1 MKIFTVAFYFAI
13 LVGATFSNP
22 QMPNAVSSHL
32 KPVDKMLHA
41 IPIMDKVCKQVS
53 EDVIEE
59 VCKDLNEA
67 EKSVDPKEICSKLK
81 ICSK

>member
-1 MKIFTVAFYFAI
+1 
-13 LVGATFSNP
+13 
-22 QMPNAVSSHL
+22 
-32 KPVDKMLHA
+32 MLHA

-53 EDVIEE
+53 ENVIEE

-81 ICSK
+81 IC

>member
-32 KPVDKMLHA
+32 CSSCEYLFGEVK
-41 IPIMDKVCKQVS
+41 KVMPTVK
-53 EDVIEE
+53 
-59 VCKDLNEA
+59 
-67 EKSVDPKEICSKLK
+67 KSTEHQFITTIKVR
-81 ICSK
+81 